1 MKRNIDTTIPFSSL
15 KSGIYEYD
23 YKLDGA
29 FFSSFENE
37 ILKDGIV
44 NFKVKLEKNERFL
57 LFDFKFSGLVKT
69 ECDRCLG
76 EMDVPVEGEESLCV
90 KFSDTE
96 TSDDEDVTFLPES
109 ATKIDLAQW
118 MYEYVT
124 VAIPMQHVHP
134 DDENGNPICDPEML
148 KYITGNDEEGTKA
161 STTDAVDPRWEKL
174 LDLK

>member
-15 KSGIYEYD
+15 NSGIYEYD

-76 EMDVPVEGEESLCV
+76 EMDVPVEGVESLCV
-90 KFSDTE
+90 KFS
-96 TSDDEDVTFLPES
+96 
-109 ATKIDLAQW
+109 
-118 MYEYVT
+118 
-124 VAIPMQHVHP
+124 
-134 DDENGNPICDPEML
+134 C
-148 KYITGNDEEGTKA
+148 
-161 STTDAVDPRWEKL
+161 
-174 LDLK
+174 